1 MHNHGK
7 MTTFALGKMKDKVA
21 GYTEGALGAVMAGL
35 VYPLAMVLIGEGIDI
50 VSILFMRNV
59 VALPFV
65 YLALRQ
71 SGRRVDIGTSRIL
84 PICLLGIAT
93 ACSSYCVLDSL
104 TGLYMAEASAIYYT
118 YPLLVT
124 LLMAGLYHERLSTAA
139 FACILSCLIALP
151 LIGMVATGGPAV
163 ARSII
168 MVLVASVLYAAFFVA
183 IHARGLVAVSSQT
196 MTFWL
201 TLTGAFIFGVIIM
214 VRGYAMVPHTPLP
227 WLWVLLMALCPTVL
241 SYQFTS
247 RSVRRIGYTAASALG
262 VFEPLTALVASY
274 VFFSQNVS
282 LKGLIAVALIMASVT
297 VLVYTRNVS
306 RRIRKLRQSQPAV
319 PDRK

>member
-1 MHNHGK
+1 
-7 MTTFALGKMKDKVA
+7 
-21 GYTEGALGAVMAGL
+21 
-35 VYPLAMVLIGEGIDI
+35 MV
-50 VSILFMRNV
+50 
-59 VALPFV
+59 
-65 YLALRQ
+65 
-71 SGRRVDIGTSRIL
+71 T
-84 PICLLGIAT
+84 
-93 ACSSYCVLDSL
+93 
-104 TGLYMAEASAIYYT
+104 
-118 YPLLVT
+118 
-124 LLMAGLYHERLSTAA
+124 
-139 FACILSCLIALP
+139 
-151 LIGMVATGGPAV
+151 TGGPAV

-168 MVLVASVLYAAFFVA
+168 MALVASVLYAAFFVA

-262 VFEPLTALVASY
+262 VFEPLTALVAGY